1 MNDRSG
7 ASPLFDP
14 FFWMRA
20 WYPPPPAATEGFVQP
35 ILPGWTFGNLVV
47 NDTNSSSPATE
58 SAIVAQES
66 YGRQLG
72 KLLDAV
78 FELIERQG
86 GPDGVKAFKE
96 LAELRNRIDKIKVAT
111 VADHLAQIEEDLA
124 RLKAHDKQAY
134 KAAVQRLRDLLP
146 KG

>member
-1 MNDRSG
+1 MTDSPG

-14 FFWMRA
+14 FFWLRA
-20 WYPPPPAATEGFVQP
+20 WSGSTTATGGFVQP

-47 NDTNSSSPATE
+47 NETNSSSPATE
-58 SAIVAQES
+58 SAIVAQDS

-78 FELIERQG
+78 FELIQLQG
-86 GPDGVKAFKE
+86 GAKDIKAFEE
-96 LAELRNRIDKIKVAT
+96 LTVLRNRIEKIKLTT
-111 VADHLAQIEEDLA
+111 VADHLKLIEEDLA
-124 RLKAHDKQAY
+124 RLKTHDKAAY

-146 KG
+146 KA